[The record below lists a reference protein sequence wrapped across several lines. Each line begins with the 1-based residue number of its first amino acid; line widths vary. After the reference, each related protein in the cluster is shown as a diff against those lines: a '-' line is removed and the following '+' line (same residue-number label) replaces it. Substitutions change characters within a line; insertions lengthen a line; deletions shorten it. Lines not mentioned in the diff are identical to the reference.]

1 MRLDLSRLS
10 LPIQQWPAIDQEL
23 WSKGLREGGPFD
35 VVGAGSHWSAA
46 SRGKTAGG
54 YGRWLHWLETTG
66 QCDHAVPP
74 GRRVTQDR
82 VAAYFRYLGET
93 LSPGTLLCRVQE
105 LSDAL
110 RVLALSDER
119 RWLTELYRTVASRAR
134 PVRDKRQR
142 LRTAGELVAL
152 GQHLMTDAE
161 TTANRSSRRRA
172 VQYRDGLMIALLAYR
187 PVRKKNFAAMRVGV
201 HVVEQEGRH
210 WILFSAAET
219 KNHVAYQV
227 SFPEAPEDR
236 LHRYLRHH
244 RPILLAG
251 LQGGGRSDID
261 ALWVSDAHERHS
273 DKASPHTG
281 FGMRRPRRSPSMTR
295 FMSATPT
302 WFSVMQV
309 RPPRRSTTTRPGAC
323 RPPAAIRL

>member
-152 GQHLMTDAE
+152 GQ
-161 TTANRSSRRRA
+161 
-172 VQYRDGLMIALLAYR
+172 QRDHQPIPILNGAASGR
-187 PVRKKNFAAMRVGV
+187 PVRSRLGV
-201 HVVEQEGRH
+201 RH
-210 WILFSAAET
+210 
-219 KNHVAYQV
+219 QV
-227 SFPEAPEDR
+227 
-236 LHRYLRHH
+236 LT
-244 RPILLAG
+244 
-251 LQGGGRSDID
+251 
-261 ALWVSDAHERHS
+261 ERHEF
-273 DKASPHTG
+273 AG
-281 FGMRRPRRSPSMTR
+281 R
-295 FMSATPT
+295 A
-302 WFSVMQV
+302 
-309 RPPRRSTTTRPGAC
+309 
-323 RPPAAIRL
+323 